1 MRGILLALLFFSA
14 RVFGDPPPG
23 YYDAATGLSGVPLKN
38 ALNGIIKNGHT
49 VILYNE
55 IIGPLKTIWQD
66 PLNSSNMIYTYSGF
80 SVPKSTPLDSSGWNR
95 EHLWP
100 RSRGNGDQLGA
111 DDSDLFHV
119 VPADASVNT
128 QRSNLYFD
136 TSSAGDGG
144 IVNPAHAEAPGN
156 SRDTDSWE
164 PLASQRG
171 DIARAMFYMAV
182 RYDGTEP
189 NTQDMELVGRAPTG
203 PQMGNLNTLLAW
215 HAADPPDAAEL
226 ARNDLIFSNYQHNR
240 NPFIDHP
247 EYATAIWGSGPGS
260 TPVAQSTIGVETAIE
275 SPNVSGSFIVRLS
288 PPVTS
293 GSLAVNFSMSGT
305 AAFTDY
311 AVTGAGVAWNPAS
324 GTGTI
329 VFSAGVA
336 AATVTLAPAP
346 DAAAEPVETALLS
359 ITPGA
364 GYSGTGNPARVSIF
378 DTTPTAPDGVIAS
391 WNFNSPPNAV
401 APRWNP
407 IVPAS
412 AGSGEIRMNGWT
424 GTSGGTA
431 PGTNDAFTGVTGA
444 SLSLVGNLGNG
455 RSFDIVVPTA
465 GWAGI
470 SATLFT
476 RGTSTGYNSGT
487 WSWSPDGANFT
498 NIPGLNTASQS
509 GSFQT
514 IPLIVDVAAIGELN
528 NLSSITLRCTLNGAT
543 SSTGNNRID
552 DLTVL
557 GTRYSQAWLSRFP
570 PLTGANAS
578 RTADIDSDGL
588 INFGEW
594 AFDLDPFSGSGAPS
608 SAGAIVAAPDPTD
621 GNILKNWPT
630 IRFARRTDSPSI
642 AYAVE
647 YSTDLSVWQ
656 NDAVFVGV
664 ESGSNAGS
672 EIATFRA
679 RIPVTGNGS
688 GPRVFLRV
696 RATIP

>member
-1 MRGILLALLFFSA
+1 MRGILLALLLFSA
-14 RVFGDPPPG
+14 RVFSDPPPR
-23 YYDAATGLSGVPLKN
+23 YYAAATGLSGVPLKD
-38 ALNGIIKNGHT
+38 ALNGIIKSGHT
-49 VILYNE
+49 VILYND

-66 PLNSSNMIYTYSGF
+66 PLNSSNMVYTYSGF

-100 RSRGNGDQLGA
+100 RSRGNGDQLGP

-136 TSSAGDGG
+136 TSSAADGG
-144 IVNPAHAEAPGN
+144 IVNPAHPEAPGN

-226 ARNDLIFSNYQHNR
+226 ARNDLIFTNYQHNR

-247 EYATAIWGSGPGS
+247 EYAAAIWGSGPGS

-275 SPNVSGSFIVRLS
+275 SPNVGGSFIVRLS
-288 PPVTS
+288 PPVNS
-293 GSLAVNFSMSGT
+293 GTLTVNFSMSGT
-305 AAFTDY
+305 AAFADY
-311 AVTGAGVAWNPAS
+311 TLSGSGVVWNAAS

-329 VFSAGVA
+329 SFSAGVA
-336 AATVTLAPAP
+336 AVTVTLTPAA
-346 DAAAEPVETALLS
+346 DAVSELVETALLS
-359 ITPGA
+359 ITSGA
-364 GYSGTGNPARVSIF
+364 GYSGTGNPARVAIS
-378 DTTPTAPDGVIAS
+378 DVTPNAPEGVIAS
-391 WNFNSPPNAV
+391 WNFNSAPNGAIPKWNAV
-401 APRWNP
+401 
-407 IVPAS
+407 IPAS
-412 AGSGEIRMNGWT
+412 AGAGEIRLGGWM
-424 GTSGGTA
+424 GTA
-431 PGTNDAFTGVTGA
+431 GTVGSNDNFGGVTGT
-444 SLSLVGNLGNG
+444 SLSLVGNGGNG
-455 RSFDIVVPTA
+455 KSIDVVVPTA

-498 NIPGLNTASQS
+498 NVSGANTATRST
-509 GSFQT
+509 SFQPLPLVVDFST
-514 IPLIVDVAAIGELN
+514 IGDLN

-543 SSTGNNRID
+543 SDSGNNRID

-557 GTRYSQAWLSRFP
+557 GTRYSQAWLARFP
-570 PLTGANAS
+570 PLTGANAL
-578 RTADIDSDGL
+578 RTADIDGDGL
-588 INFGEW
+588 MNFGEW
-594 AFDLDPFSGSGAPS
+594 AFDLDPFSGSGAPA
-608 SAGAIVAAPDPTD
+608 SAGPSVAAPDPTD
-621 GNILKNWPT
+621 GNVVKNWPT
-630 IRFARRTDSPSI
+630 IRFTRRTDSPSI

-647 YSTDLSVWQ
+647 YSTDLSGWQ
-656 NDAVFVGV
+656 NDAVFIGV
-664 ESGSNAGS
+664 EPGSNAGS

-679 RIPVTGNGS
+679 RVPLTGSGS

-696 RATIP
+696 RATLP

>member
-1 MRGILLALLFFSA
+1 MRGILLALLLFSA
-14 RVFGDPPPG
+14 RVFADPPPG
-23 YYDAATGLSGVPLKN
+23 YYTAATGLSGIPLKN

-49 VILYNE
+49 VILYND

-100 RSRGNGDQLGA
+100 RSRGNGDQLGP

-136 TSSAGDGG
+136 ISSAADGG

-156 SRDTDSWE
+156 SRDADSWE

-189 NTQDMELVGRAPTG
+189 NTQDMELVGRSPTG

-226 ARNDLIFSNYQHNR
+226 ARNDLIFTNYQHNR

-247 EYATAIWGSGPGS
+247 EYAAAIWGSGPGS
-260 TPVAQSTIGVETAIE
+260 TPIAQSTIGVETAIE
-275 SPNVSGSFIVRLS
+275 SPNVGGSFIVRLS

-293 GSLAVNFSMSGT
+293 GSLTVNFSMGGT
-305 AAFTDY
+305 AAVTDY
-311 AVTGAGVAWNPAS
+311 SVSGSGVAWNSAN

-329 VFSAGVA
+329 LFSPGVA
-336 AATVTLAPAP
+336 AVTVILTPVA
-346 DAAAEPVETALLS
+346 DAVSEPIETALLS
-359 ITPGA
+359 IGPGT
-364 GYSGTGNPARVSIF
+364 GYSGTGNPARVSIS
-378 DTTPTAPDGVIAS
+378 DVTPNAPEGVIAS
-391 WNFNSPPNAV
+391 WNFNSAPNATSPV
-401 APRWNP
+401 WNP
-407 IVPAS
+407 TIPAS
-412 AGSGEIRMNGWT
+412 AGSGQIQLNGWT
-424 GTSGGTA
+424 GTSGSTV
-431 PGTNDAFTGVTGA
+431 PGTSDDFTGVTGT
-444 SLSLVGNLGNG
+444 SLSLIGTGGNG
-455 RSFDIVVPTA
+455 RSLDLIVPTA

-470 SATLFT
+470 TATLFT
-476 RGTSTGYNSGT
+476 RGTTTGYNSGT
-487 WSWSPDGANFT
+487 WSWSADGANFT
-498 NIPGLNTASQS
+498 AIQGLNTASRS

-514 IPLIVDVAAIGELN
+514 VPLTVDVSAVGDLN
-528 NLSSITLRCTLNGAT
+528 NLPSIILRYTLSGAT
-543 SSTGNNRID
+543 DPAGNNRID

-557 GTRYSQAWLSRFP
+557 GTRYSQAWLARFP
-570 PLTGANAS
+570 PLTGANAL
-578 RTADIDSDGL
+578 RTADIDGDGL
-588 INFGEW
+588 MNFGEW
-594 AFDLDPFSGSGAPS
+594 AFDLDPFNASGTPA
-608 SAGAIVAAPDPTD
+608 SAGALIAAPDPAD
-621 GNILKNWPT
+621 GNIVKNWPT

-642 AYAVE
+642 AYVVE
-647 YSTDLSVWQ
+647 YSTDLSGWQ
-656 NDAVFVGV
+656 NDAVFIGA
-664 ESGSNAGS
+664 EPGSNAGS

-679 RIPVTGNGS
+679 RIPLTGSGS

-696 RATIP
+696 RASIP

>member
-1 MRGILLALLFFSA
+1 MRGILLALLLFSA

-23 YYDAATGLSGVPLKN
+23 YYAAATGLSGVPLKN

-49 VILYNE
+49 VILYND

-100 RSRGNGDQLGA
+100 RSRGNGDQLGP

-128 QRSNLYFD
+128 QRGNLYFD
-136 TSSAGDGG
+136 TSSAADGG

-156 SRDTDSWE
+156 SRDADSWE

-189 NTQDMELVGRAPTG
+189 NTQDMELVGRSPTG

-226 ARNDLIFSNYQHNR
+226 ARNDLIFTNYQHNR

-247 EYATAIWGSGPGS
+247 EYAAAIWGSGPGS
-260 TPVAQSTIGVETAIE
+260 TPIAQSTIGVETAIE
-275 SPNVSGSFIVRLS
+275 SPNVGGSFIVRLS

-293 GSLAVNFSMSGT
+293 GSLTVNFSMGGT

-311 AVTGAGVAWNPAS
+311 SVSGSGVAWNSAN

-329 VFSAGVA
+329 LFAAGVA
-336 AATVTLAPAP
+336 AVTVTLTPVA
-346 DAAAEPVETALLS
+346 DAVSEPIETALLS
-359 ITPGA
+359 IAPGA
-364 GYSGTGNPARVSIF
+364 GYSGTGNPARVSIS
-378 DTTPTAPDGVIAS
+378 DVTPNAPEGVIAS
-391 WNFNSPPNAV
+391 WNFNSAPNGAI
-401 APRWNP
+401 PKWNAT
-407 IVPAS
+407 IPAS
-412 AGSGEIRMNGWT
+412 AGAGEIRLGGWM
-424 GTSGGTA
+424 GLSGSADYNENFG
-431 PGTNDAFTGVTGA
+431 GVTGS
-444 SLSLVGNLGNG
+444 SLSLVGNAGNG
-455 RSFDIVVPTA
+455 KSFDVVVPTA

-476 RGTSTGYNSGT
+476 RGTSTGYTSGT
-487 WSWSPDGANFT
+487 WSWSPDGVNFT
-498 NIPGLNTASQS
+498 TIPGLNTASQTS
-509 GSFQT
+509 SFQT
-514 IPLIVDVAAIGELN
+514 VPLAVDVSAIGALN
-528 NLSSITLRCTLNGAT
+528 NLTSITLRCTMNGAT
-543 SSTGNNRID
+543 SGTGNNRID

-557 GTRYSQAWLSRFP
+557 GTRYSQAWLARFP
-570 PLTGANAS
+570 PLTGANAL
-578 RTADIDSDGL
+578 RTADVDGDGFS
-588 INFGEW
+588 NFGEW
-594 AFDLDPFSGSGAPS
+594 AFDLDPFSASGAPA
-608 SAGAIVAAPDPTD
+608 SAGAIVAAPDPAD
-621 GNILKNWPT
+621 GNIVKNWPT

-642 AYAVE
+642 AYVVE
-647 YSTDLSVWQ
+647 YSNDLSVWQ
-656 NDAVFVGV
+656 NDAVFIGV
-664 ESGSNAGS
+664 EPGSNAGS

-679 RIPVTGNGS
+679 RIPLTGSGS

-696 RATIP
+696 RASIP